1 MEKARVDCNR
11 MERVVIY
18 LITIGMI
25 LAYEV
30 THLMHIEVTH
40 LMHINIM
47 SDPSLLSD
55 SFAFA
60 V

>member
-1 MEKARVDCNR
+1 MEKARVDCNCNR
-11 MERVVIY
+11 KERVIIY

-25 LAYEV
+25 YWHMRSDTFE
-30 THLMHIEVTH
+30 
-40 LMHINIM
+40 HINIM